1 MKTDQTAENLPPWLT
16 SWQKRWIVIA
26 GAVAGAAIVALLLR
40 WLEARRAARLAAEQS
55 DAGES

>member
-1 MKTDQTAENLPPWLT
+1 MKTNQTAENLPSWL
-16 SWQKRWIVIA
+16 SPWQKRWIVIA
-26 GAVAGAAIVALLLR
+26 GAVAGATIVALLLR

>member
-1 MKTDQTAENLPPWLT
+1 MNTNKTAEILPPWLT
-16 SWQKRWIVIA
+16 PWQRRLLVIA
-26 GAVAGAAIVALLLR
+26 GAFAGAAVVTLLLR